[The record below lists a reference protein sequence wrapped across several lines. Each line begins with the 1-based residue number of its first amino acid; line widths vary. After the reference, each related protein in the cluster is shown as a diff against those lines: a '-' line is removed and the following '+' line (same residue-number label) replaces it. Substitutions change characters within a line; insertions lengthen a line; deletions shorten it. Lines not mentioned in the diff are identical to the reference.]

1 MERRL
6 IPPRNDVLVA
16 VGFMT
21 LAVVEVWLNHAV
33 TPRWAA
39 LPIALVA
46 AASLAWRREYPLAVT
61 VVTSLAMA
69 LDSIAGVPIQEP
81 IIPLVCLT
89 VAAYSLVVHA
99 PATRVLAGL
108 AVLGIGIAVAVTSQN
123 KGVGNFVFGMAW
135 VALAM
140 FIGRIV
146 RMRNDEARM
155 HAQRVQRLEHEQR
168 ERVEAAA
175 REERKRIAR
184 ELHDVIAHS
193 LSVMVVQAG
202 AAEEMLRHDP
212 ARAYQPVLSI
222 QQTGREALAEMS
234 RLLGVLRE
242 HGPDSGLTPQPG
254 LGELETL
261 IDETRAVGMPVELTI
276 EGHRRALP
284 IGVELAAYR
293 IVQEALTNA
302 RKYAGDVHTTVTVH
316 YGEDTLDVD
325 VADDG
330 HATTNGD
337 GGLGLVGMR
346 ERVLVFGGSLETGPR
361 PGGGFGVHAQLP
373 LGDAT

>member
-1 MERRL
+1 
-6 IPPRNDVLVA
+6 
-16 VGFMT
+16 MT

-69 LDSIAGVPIQEP
+69 LDSIAGIPIQEP

-254 LGELETL
+254 LRELETL